1 MKSFQRPTQH
11 TDSKHLFFQR
21 PVARSTND
29 MGKDAYHIFGNQV
42 AQNTFKGQHEYSFK
56 ASR

>member
-11 TDSKHLFFQR
+11 ADSKHLFFQR
-21 PVARSTND
+21 PVVRST
-29 MGKDAYHIFGNQV
+29 KETCHIFGIQESH
-42 AQNTFKGQHEYSFK
+42 NTFKGLHEYSFK

>member
-21 PVARSTND
+21 PVVRSAKEL
-29 MGKDAYHIFGNQV
+29 GKDVYHIFGYQET
-42 AQNTFKGQHEYSFK
+42 QNTFKGQHQYSFK